1 MQRLFSVS
9 PPFRN
14 TKHQMQAVCP
24 RCQLLPQ
31 PHQPTAVAVACF
43 MAKELADPSC
53 QCIML
58 GALFNLLHPL
68 SSSQS
73 SFLSFSGIRV
83 SLSGNRPLTLF
94 FFRMLSETTIVHR
107 KSLPSCWHAAP
118 WPCQGSAP
126 WGMSPSLGRSLGCSL
141 PPRAGSAS
149 SSSR

>member
-1 MQRLFSVS
+1 
-9 PPFRN
+9 
-14 TKHQMQAVCP
+14 MQAVCP

-58 GALFNLLHPL
+58 GVLFNLLHPL

-94 FFRMLSETTIVHR
+94 FSGCFQ
-107 KSLPSCWHAAP
+107 KLP
-118 WPCQGSAP
+118 
-126 WGMSPSLGRSLGCSL
+126 LFTGRVC
-141 PPRAGSAS
+141 PRAGTLHLGLAKALLPGGCLPVLAD
-149 SSSR
+149 RWAARCHPVLALPAAAPADP